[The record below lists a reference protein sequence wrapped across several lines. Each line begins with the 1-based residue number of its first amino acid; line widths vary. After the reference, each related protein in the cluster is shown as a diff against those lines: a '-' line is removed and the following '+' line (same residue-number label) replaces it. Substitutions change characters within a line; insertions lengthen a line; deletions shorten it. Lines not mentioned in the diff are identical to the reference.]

1 MRKYVYDVF
10 FTYNSNTIYVQ
21 KLDLNDHVQYCY
33 REVYTV
39 LFFVIVLLYLLWKSS
54 SDMEIV
60 LDNTNNINNTLDK
73 TNWSKNEPNIVF
85 TRKS

>member
-10 FTYNSNTIYVQ
+10 FTNNSNTIYVQ

-33 REVYTV
+33 REVYTG

-60 LDNTNNINNTLDK
+60 LDTI
-73 TNWSKNEPNIVF
+73 I
-85 TRKS
+85 RK